1 MRPGSAYA
9 IFSAGDGV
17 PLAGAM
23 RLSDE
28 ARSMGAKA
36 QWLGY
41 IGSGDVD
48 ATVAKALA
56 LGAWTLKPA
65 EDISG
70 VGRAAL
76 LIDPQGVRFGVYR
89 PAAGASAATAAA
101 FDWNE
106 LAARDRDPAF
116 GFYPQLFGWGA
127 KPPSQIRSA
136 VCTPP
141 FHLGGPEH

>member
-76 LIDPQGVRFGVYR
+76 LIDPQGVRFGVDR
-89 PAAGASAATAAA
+89 PAAGSDRAAA
-101 FDWNE
+101 PAFGWAR
-106 LAARDRDPAF
+106 LGARDRAPAF
-116 GFYPQLFGWGA
+116 RIYA
-127 KPPSQIRSA
+127 QI
-136 VCTPP
+136 V
-141 FHLGGPEH
+141 